1 MSTNETKSKSVN
13 SGEVTTSITGDKIT
27 LSDEYKYHDYFNIIN
42 FASIVVIDIFYIIY
56 STEWHKIGT
65 NQLAQDANCTKIF
78 TLMSSFTAN
87 YLLWDTLFV
96 YIYPTCVMDDTS
108 TKEKMA
114 KGKNHARNIII
125 HHLITLLYLSIPF
138 FIPQFHWHTGVLLL
152 VEINTL
158 FLTIR
163 RHLFNNTLV
172 YKIINA
178 LFYISWILF
187 RLVIFPLFVFFITSE
202 YFRYSIEVNT
212 YINIFVIAP
221 ILQVMLTSLGFFWTY
236 KLFFKAPKV
245 KV

>member
-1 MSTNETKSKSVN
+1 MPGIAKTVSQQQQARQVGRPAQLEMSTNETKSKSVN

-42 FASIVVIDIFYIIY
+42 FASIVVIDILYIIY

-114 KGKNHARNIII
+114 KG
-125 HHLITLLYLSIPF
+125 LYNEVDVDADKMKKMEEAPVAK
-138 FIPQFHWHTGVLLL
+138 PKHD
-152 VEINTL
+152 VEALKKAKAKLEQRISEMETM
-158 FLTIR
+158 TAEE
-163 RHLFNNTLV
+163 
-172 YKIINA
+172 KIEE
-178 LFYISWILF
+178 S
-187 RLVIFPLFVFFITSE
+187 VKKK
-202 YFRYSIEVNT
+202 
-212 YINIFVIAP
+212 
-221 ILQVMLTSLGFFWTY
+221 
-236 KLFFKAPKV
+236 KLKK
-245 KV
+245 